1 MYLVC
6 KYICLL
12 LKVLMFIKSGI
23 LFLMYILMFLEEM
36 KNFFCILLSSF
47 WYELWGIKV
56 VKFLD
61 FFFRGYGW

>member
-6 KYICLL
+6 KYIWLL
-12 LKVLMFIKSGI
+12 LKMLIFMKSGI

-47 WYELWGIKV
+47 WYEL
-56 VKFLD
+56 
-61 FFFRGYGW
+61 